1 MGISLGLLLFFC
13 VVLMFFFLHL
23 GATHAFVHLRSFLQ
37 KAERGEQKKVYD
49 DEEAKNETIFASF
62 ASGYYCSF
70 FFVISRPTQQR
81 NNGNCEENI
90 FVRCIS

>member
-70 FFVISRPTQQR
+70 FLLYRGR
-81 NNGNCEENI
+81 HNNATTAIARKI
-90 FVRCIS
+90 FL